1 MSSDPPI
8 FDADPFIRANTA
20 IGTPSLVPEISL
32 HLATEVTPLW
42 HATEA
47 TLAKSQLP
55 PPYWAFAWPGGQAL
69 ARHLLDHPA
78 LIAGKSV
85 LDIGA
90 GSGLVAIAAKQAG
103 AARVTAAEIDAFAIA
118 AIRLNAALNAVAIET
133 ESGDLIGGDGRWD
146 TILVGDMCYER
157 PLADRLT
164 AWLRALAARGTTV
177 LMGDPGR
184 AYLPRDGLAEIAR
197 YSVPTSLDLED
208 RISRETLIW
217 QLGGTI
223 AI

>member
-1 MSSDPPI
+1 MSSDPE
-8 FDADPFIRANTA
+8 DFIRANTA
-20 IGTPSLVPEISL
+20 IATPSLVPEIKL

-47 TLAKSQLP
+47 TLETSQLP

-78 LIAGKSV
+78 LIAGKAV

-90 GSGLVAIAAKQAG
+90 GSGLVSIAARQAG
-103 AARVTAAEIDAFAIA
+103 AAQVTAAEIDAFAIA
-118 AIRLNAALNAVAIET
+118 AIRLNAALNAVDIES
-133 ESGDLIGGDGRWD
+133 ESRDLIGSEGRWD

-164 AWLRALAARGTTV
+164 AWLRQLASQGATV
-177 LMGDPGR
+177 MVGDPGR
-184 AYLPRDGLAEIAR
+184 AYLPKDGLREVAR
-197 YSVPTSLDLED
+197 YNVPTSLDLED
-208 RISRETLIW
+208 RTMRETLIW
-217 QLGGTI
+217 QLSAPG
-223 AI
+223 

>member
-1 MSSDPPI
+1 MSSDPPSSKE
-8 FDADPFIRANTA
+8 DSFIRANTA
-20 IGTPSLVPEISL
+20 IGTPSLVPEIKL
-32 HLATEVTPLW
+32 HLASEVTPLW

-47 TLAKSQLP
+47 TLEKSQLP

-69 ARHLLDHPA
+69 ARHLLDHPVM
-78 LIAGKSV
+78 ISGKSV

-90 GSGLVAIAAKQAG
+90 GSGLVAIAAKKAG

-118 AIRLNAALNAVAIET
+118 AICLNATLNDVVIET
-133 ESGDLIGGDGRWD
+133 ESRDLIGGARRWD

-157 PLADRLT
+157 PLAERLT
-164 AWLRALAARGTTV
+164 HWLRALSADGGTV
-177 LMGDPGR
+177 LLGDPGR
-184 AYLPRDGLAEIAR
+184 AYLPKDGLSAIAR

-208 RISRETLIW
+208 RTLRETVIW

>member
-8 FDADPFIRANTA
+8 SHHEAFIRANTA
-20 IGTPSLVPEISL
+20 IGTPSLVPEIRL
-32 HLATEVTPLW
+32 YLASEVTPLW

-47 TLAKSQLP
+47 TLEKSQLP

-78 LIAGKSV
+78 LIAGKTV

-90 GSGLVAIAAKQAG
+90 GSGLVSIAAKQAG
-103 AARVTAAEIDAFAIA
+103 ATRVTAAEIDDFAVA
-118 AIRLNAALNAVAIET
+118 AIRLNAALNNVAIEA
-133 ESGDLIGGDGRWD
+133 ESHDLIGGDGRWD

-164 AWLRALAARGTTV
+164 AWLRQLASNGATV

-184 AYLPRDGLAEIAR
+184 TYLPKDGLREIAH
-197 YSVPTSLDLED
+197 YAVPTSLDLED
-208 RISRETLIW
+208 RTLRETVIW
-217 QLGGTI
+217 QLG
-223 AI
+223 

>member
-1 MSSDPPI
+1 MSSDPE
-8 FDADPFIRANTA
+8 AFIRANTA
-20 IGTPSLVPEISL
+20 IGTPSLVPEIML
-32 HLATEVTPLW
+32 HLASEVTPLW

-47 TLAKSQLP
+47 TLEKSQLP

-78 LIAGKSV
+78 LIAGKNV

-90 GSGLVAIAAKQAG
+90 GSGLVAIAAKKAG
-103 AARVTAAEIDAFAIA
+103 AARATAAEIDAFAIA
-118 AIRLNAALNAVAIET
+118 AIRLNAALNDVAIET
-133 ESGDLIGGDGRWD
+133 ESRDLIGGARRWD

-157 PLADRLT
+157 PLAVRLT
-164 AWLRALAARGTTV
+164 QWLDALSAGGAMV
-177 LMGDPGR
+177 LLGDPGR
-184 AYLPRDGLAEIAR
+184 AYLPRDGLSEIAR

-208 RISRETLIW
+208 RTLRETAIW

>member
-1 MSSDPPI
+1 LSNRH
-8 FDADPFIRANTA
+8 IRFVRDNTVVTHA
-20 IGTPSLVPEISL
+20 PLVPEIAL
-32 HLATEVTPLW
+32 HLASEVTPLW
-42 HATEA
+42 HATE
-47 TLAKSQLP
+47 TYLEQNNLP

-78 LIAGKSV
+78 LIAGKRV

-90 GSGLVAIAAKQAG
+90 GSGLVSIAAKRAG

-118 AIRLNAALNAVAIET
+118 AIGLNAALNAVAIEA
-133 ESGDLIGGDGRWD
+133 ESRDLIGGESQWD

-157 PLADRLT
+157 PLAERLT
-164 AWLRALAARGTTV
+164 GWLRQLAAQEATV

-184 AYLPRDGLAEIAR
+184 AYLPKDGLREVAR
-197 YSVPTSLDLED
+197 YNVPTSLDLED
-208 RISRETLIW
+208 RTLRETLIW

>member
-1 MSSDPPI
+1 MSSDVP
-8 FDADPFIRANTA
+8 FSKEETFIRANTA
-20 IGTPSLVPEISL
+20 IGTPSLVPEIKL
-32 HLATEVTPLW
+32 YLAGEVTPLW

-47 TLAKSQLP
+47 TLAQSQLP

-78 LIAGKSV
+78 LIAGKDV

-90 GSGLVAIAAKQAG
+90 GSGLLAIAAKKAG
-103 AARVTAAEIDAFAIA
+103 ATRVTAAEIDAFAVA
-118 AIRLNAALNAVAIET
+118 AIRLNAALNDVAIET
-133 ESGDLIGGDGRWD
+133 ESRDLIGGASRWD

-157 PLADRLT
+157 PLAERLT
-164 AWLRALAARGTTV
+164 AWLRALAARGATV
-177 LMGDPGR
+177 LLGDPGR
-184 AYLPRDGLAEIAR
+184 AYLPHDGLTEIAR
-197 YSVPTSLDLED
+197 YTVPTSLDLED
-208 RISRETLIW
+208 RTTRETVIW

>member
-1 MSSDPPI
+1 MSSDPE
-8 FDADPFIRANTA
+8 AFIRANTA
-20 IGTPSLVPEISL
+20 IGTPSLVPEIKL
-32 HLATEVTPLW
+32 HLASEVTPLW

-47 TLAKSQLP
+47 TLEKSQLP

-69 ARHLLDHPA
+69 ARHLIDHPA

-90 GSGLVAIAAKQAG
+90 GSGLVSIAAKRAG

-118 AIRLNAALNAVAIET
+118 AIGLNAALNDVVIEA
-133 ESGDLIGGDGRWD
+133 ESRDLIGGETTWD

-164 AWLRALAARGTTV
+164 AWLRQLAAQGATV
-177 LMGDPGR
+177 LLGDPGR
-184 AYLPRDGLAEIAR
+184 AYLPKDGLTEIAR
-197 YSVPTSLDLED
+197 YDVPTSLALED
-208 RISRETLIW
+208 RSLRETVIW